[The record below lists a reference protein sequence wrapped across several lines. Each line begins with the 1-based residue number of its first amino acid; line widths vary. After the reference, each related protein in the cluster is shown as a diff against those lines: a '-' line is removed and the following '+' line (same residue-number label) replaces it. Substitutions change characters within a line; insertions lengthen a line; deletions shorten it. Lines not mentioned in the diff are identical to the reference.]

1 MNALRSAVGI
11 PRAQTQRTSV
21 VNALTVDVE
30 DYFQVSAFENHIPR
44 SEWERL
50 PCRIEANVER
60 ILDLFDERATKATFF
75 TLGWI
80 AKRYPGLVRRISDA
94 GHEVA
99 SHGSSHRRASDQT
112 PDDFLADIGDAKV
125 LLEDLTGQPVR
136 GYRAPSFSVGP
147 ANAWAF
153 DAIAQA
159 GYRYSSSVYP
169 IRHDHYG
176 APTSPRFAHEIVPG
190 LLELPVA
197 TVRMFNMNLPAGGG
211 GYFRLLPYA
220 ISRWSLQRIQQVD
233 AQPAMFYFH
242 PWEIDPAQP
251 RIAGV
256 SARTRFRHYLHLDR
270 MQARL
275 ARLLEDFR
283 WGRADRIFLDGAH

>member
-220 ISRWSLQRIQQVD
+220 VSRWSLQRIQQVD

>member
-1 MNALRSAVGI
+1 MNALRSAAGI
-11 PRAQTQRTSV
+11 PRVQTQRTSV

-220 ISRWSLQRIQQVD
+220 VSRWSLQRIQQVD

>member
-11 PRAQTQRTSV
+11 PRVQTQRTSV

-220 ISRWSLQRIQQVD
+220 VSRWSLQRIQQVD